1 MTECALLRE
10 RDDTKRKYRTLLVHS
25 AVEEKESWS
34 VHTAT
39 RERRESSARNEKRE
53 TDRKTKYG
61 VSTKTYGDPVC
72 LQHEP
77 QQEEERGSI
86 PSSFAS
92 Q

>member
-1 MTECALLRE
+1 MYILLWKKKKAGVFTQPHGRE
-10 RDDTKRKYRTLLVHS
+10 
-25 AVEEKESWS
+25 
-34 VHTAT
+34 
-39 RERRESSARNEKRE
+39 ERVQPEMKRE
-53 TDRKTKYG
+53 KQTEKPKYG